1 MLNVNLSLCLLLRKD
16 NQELFAKTL
25 NENVNSTSVNGWMNE
40 LLKLHWCN
48 EILGQFSFSRQL
60 LALGFFKAHLTDDV
74 RKSLKLSET
83 GTVIVRGGCTK
94 FIQAPD
100 LVWKKPFK
108 GRIQELYDEWP
119 ASRKHEFNAAVNIKP
134 VPRRYN
140 CKFYEIMFFHISYW
154 LFWWRTNFLF
164 KEREKVWVEKSNAR
178 EPTQKFLTTALCK
191 MIHL

>member
-1 MLNVNLSLCLLLRKD
+1 
-16 NQELFAKTL
+16 
-25 NENVNSTSVNGWMNE
+25 MNE

-48 EILGQFSFSRQL
+48 EILGRFSFSRQL
-60 LALGFFKAHLTDDV
+60 LALGSFKAHLTDNV

-134 VPRRYN
+134 VPRRLVVEWVLISWAEVSN
-140 CKFYEIMFFHISYW
+140 ETIANSMKSCFFTLAIDCSDDGLISC
-154 LFWWRTNFLF
+154 LKKGKKCESRKAMLENQLKNF
-164 KEREKVWVEKSNAR
+164 
-178 EPTQKFLTTALCK
+178 
-191 MIHL
+191 